1 MLIQFCLRGLES
13 LGKRVQ
19 PIWGEP
25 YVFVFFRLLVL
36 FVDSSL
42 AVVLLLWFLFLGS
55 SVFCASASLLLRCFV
70 YTGELLLCFFAF
82 CILRSLSAQS
92 TMRVSRRAGNTRQQE
107 DQPEEERQLRRR
119 SRRKRTKKKKKKRK
133 RKRKRKRKKKKKKKN
148 TNKTNPMINIPRR
161 ARQWQELHRLQRDSI
176 WFLEVLCPLNPPS
189 SEVCTAH

>member
-107 DQPEEERQLRRR
+107 DQSEEERQLRRR
-119 SRRKRTKKKKKKRK
+119 SRRKRTR
-133 RKRKRKRKKKKKKKN
+133 RTTPTR
-148 TNKTNPMINIPRR
+148 PIPWSVFTEGQDNDKSRTDCR
-161 ARQWQELHRLQRDSI
+161 GIPCVFWGAMHSQS
-176 WFLEVLCPLNPPS
+176 PS
-189 SEVCTAH
+189 SEVWTAY

>member
-119 SRRKRTKKKKKKRK
+119 SRRKRTKKKKK
-133 RKRKRKRKKKKKKKN
+133 N